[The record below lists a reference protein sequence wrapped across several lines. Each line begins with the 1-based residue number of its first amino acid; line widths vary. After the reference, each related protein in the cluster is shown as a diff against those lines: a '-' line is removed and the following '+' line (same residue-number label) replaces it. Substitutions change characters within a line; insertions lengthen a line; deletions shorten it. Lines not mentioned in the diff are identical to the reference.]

1 MAKHCTQCGQLL
13 PDGVKFCTHCGHSV
27 ESAQDQTAATRAVA
41 PTLPQVSPEKRH
53 KTQSD
58 KKSITIKKSV
68 LIPVIIAIIL
78 IIGFYYTGKVFTDP
92 QRTVDSF
99 RNAVRDHKT
108 HQLAQMIH
116 TNENT
121 KVTDAQAKAMLQLF
135 DKNPSIYSQSL
146 SAMESSA
153 KHSGKQP
160 SGSHA
165 LYQLKKSGKKY
176 LIYDNYQITTNN
188 VHPKVVTNL
197 KGMKV
202 GIKNIGKM
210 KIATKANSDDSETI
224 TLSGVI
230 PGYYTIIGQSESMNT
245 SQSAAMLSNED
256 NAIDF
261 SGTFVAI
268 STNLPGAKL
277 FIDDKDASK
286 ILSDKAVNVGPYK
299 EGDTPSF
306 YATYTVNGKSIKS
319 NTISISDDESSD
331 DYSEEYEDETTTI
344 DDAESDGINLI
355 FEAAAE
361 EGFYSLNRDDLN
373 GEQNENTLDAYFQ
386 DYYDALSS
394 AVNEQDND
402 YLTDY
407 YETGTSFSQSTF
419 KDLTAIEDK
428 EISESLRSFDVT
440 KISAADS
447 ETFTIDVTE
456 DWNEYYYDDDDNAVD
471 KDFTLK
477 TTYQLKPT
485 APGQLKIVGY
495 KTNGKSE
502 K

>member
-1 MAKHCTQCGQLL
+1 MTRHCTECGQALQDNMKFCTQCGH
-13 PDGVKFCTHCGHSV
+13 PV
-27 ESAQDQTAATRAVA
+27 ESAQDQTAATSTATLSQV
-41 PTLPQVSPEKRH
+41 PTEKRY
-53 KTQSD
+53 TMTSD

-68 LIPVIIAIIL
+68 LIPVIIAILL

-121 KVTDAQAKAMLQLF
+121 KVGDAQAKAMLQLF

-153 KHSGKQP
+153 KQSGKQP

-165 LYQLKKSGKKY
+165 LYQLKKSGKKF
-176 LIYDNYQITTNN
+176 LIFDHYQITTNT

-210 KIATKANSDDSETI
+210 KTAAKANNDNSETI
-224 TLSGVI
+224 SLSGVI
-230 PGYYTIIGQSESMNT
+230 PGYYTVIGQSKAMNT
-245 SQSAAMLSNED
+245 SQSTALLSNDDET
-256 NAIDF
+256 IDF
-261 SGTFVAI
+261 SGSFIPV

-277 FIDDKDASK
+277 FIDGKDATK
-286 ILSDKAVNVGPYK
+286 PLLGDVVNVGPYK

-331 DYSEEYEDETTTI
+331 DYSDEYDDETTTI
-344 DDAESDGINLI
+344 GDAESDGINLI
-355 FEAAAE
+355 FEEAAE
-361 EGFYSLNRDDLN
+361 DGFYSLNRDDLN
-373 GEQNENTLDAYFQ
+373 GEQNGNTLHAYFQ
-386 DYYDALSS
+386 DYYDSLTS

-407 YETGTSFSQSTF
+407 YETGTPFSQSTF
-419 KDLTAIEDK
+419 KDLKGIEDK
-428 EISESLRSFDVT
+428 EISESLHSFEVT
-440 KISAADS
+440 KISNDNS

-456 DWNEYYYDDDDNAVD
+456 DWNEYYYDDDDNEVD

-495 KTNGKSE
+495 KVNSKSE